1 MLRSCLVLAAVLP
14 LMLIGEARAAKAPE
28 GPVAYAA
35 YHSEWGEKL
44 KPLVAGSIHLELT
57 KQRLNVSLYE
67 GMPPLVYTGPVD
79 SKTFDEI
86 VDILR
91 SMDPDSWPGST
102 GGEDKGKRLKDRCE
116 WSVCMSVREPKY
128 QQMHVY
134 GSDRGTGTPRL
145 EAERRLCD
153 YLRKKLPELHASLPK
168 TLQKLSFSERALGDY
183 LSVRMDDG
191 RVEVYVGIK
200 GQPSAEFH
208 VEPGLLQDL
217 RALLDKYG
225 AEAWHGFGYGKYE
238 SGKMPIYFEAE
249 YSNRQPLL
257 VFAEQGF
264 MPKGFDEFCGALRA
278 RLAPLAR
285 RWHEAGAVPAG
296 GIKRFH
302 FGESGMMM
310 TPDYRL
316 YRRLDAEGVRAH
328 LMRTWGSDADGDVPL
343 SPAEEQELAG
353 ILAGLAS
360 WNGFKGHARDVL
372 DGPGFSFSAEFADGR
387 RIEASGYAKFPKGY
401 REGRDRLMDFNEK
414 RLPKSER
421 ERYER

>member
-14 LMLIGEARAAKAPE
+14 LVLCGEACGAKAPE

-44 KPLVAGSIHLELT
+44 KPLVAGRIHLELT

-86 VDILR
+86 VGILR

-116 WSVCMSVREPKY
+116 WSVCMSVKEPKY

-145 EAERRLCD
+145 EAERRLCG

-183 LSVRMDDG
+183 WSVHHDDG

-200 GQPSAEFH
+200 GQPRAEFY
-208 VEPGLLQDL
+208 VEPGLLQEL

-238 SGKMPIYFEAE
+238 NGKMPIYFEAE
-249 YSNRQPLL
+249 YSSRQRLL

-264 MPKGFDEFCGALRA
+264 MPEGFAEFCGELRGRMA
-278 RLAPLAR
+278 SLAR
-285 RWHEAGAVPAG
+285 RWHEAGGVPAD

-302 FGESGMMM
+302 FGENGMMAA
-310 TPDYRL
+310 PHYSF
-316 YRRLDAEGVRAH
+316 YRRLDADGARAH
-328 LMRTWGSDADGDVPL
+328 LMRVWGGEPGGDASL
-343 SPAEEQELAG
+343 STAEEQELAG
-353 ILAGLAS
+353 ILRGLAS
-360 WNGFKGHARDVL
+360 WDGFKGHAQGVL

-387 RIEASGYAKFPKGY
+387 RIEASGYAKFPNGY
-401 REGRDRLMDFNEK
+401 REGRGRLMDFIEK
-414 RLPKSER
+414 HLPEPER
-421 ERYER
+421 ERHER